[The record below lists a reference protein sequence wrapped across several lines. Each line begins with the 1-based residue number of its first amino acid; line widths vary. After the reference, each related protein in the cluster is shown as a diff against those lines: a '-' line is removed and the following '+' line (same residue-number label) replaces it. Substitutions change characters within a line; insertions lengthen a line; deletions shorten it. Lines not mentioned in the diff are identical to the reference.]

1 MSGEVD
7 IWGKGGLREACLLPR
22 PKDQGLGAGGGGGGV
37 FCSVSIVELN
47 SLLDPLH
54 LGADSQRL
62 GLLCSDVWHLP
73 KSTGS
78 QNCQHKWL
86 AAGWEKHHSFL
97 NALSPASLQS
107 QNRQIMN
114 ELECCKN
121 MHIINVY
128 LNIEIYIFRE
138 RAFTMAS
145 SRGDDL
151 GNSYP
156 WPKERVCLSES

>member
-1 MSGEVD
+1 MTFG
-7 IWGKGGLREACLLPR
+7 GKGGSGKRVFFLGLRIKA
-22 PKDQGLGAGGGGGGV
+22 LGRVVGVGGV

-62 GLLCSDVWHLP
+62 GLLCLDVWHPP